1 MIKEHMRMAFGSINT
16 SKARSFMTMFGVI
29 ISVASVI
36 TIVGLGHGLRNQVS
50 KQITKLG
57 SNLIIVQPGRPGNNS
72 AVNVQSLQSV
82 GNTGSGILTEQDL
95 ATTYKIANIDQLSP
109 VATITGL
116 PSFEGRTMASAVI
129 VGASESLPEIVD
141 KKVEYGSYFG
151 KEDLNKNYAVIG
163 RGVAEDLFNEN
174 VPIGKAFTIRGVEF
188 IVQGVFEQ
196 TPVTPLSPSVNFNSA
211 IVLTYTKAKEISAGS
226 LQISQILITTRS
238 ANVTS
243 EVSNNINA
251 ALKLNHG
258 GQEDFSVL
266 RQEETLAISDGVF
279 NQLTVFIGGAAII
292 ALLVGGIG
300 IMNIMFATVSE
311 RTREIG
317 IRKALGAT
325 NKQIIDQFIIEA
337 VTLSASGGVAG
348 IIVSLVVI
356 AAIRATTSL
365 EPAIV
370 LPVIG
375 GAFLV
380 SVSVGIVSGILPALK
395 AARKDPIESLRGV

>member
-1 MIKEHMRMAFGSINT
+1 MTKEHMRMALGSINA
-16 SKARSFMTMFGVI
+16 SKTRSFMTMFGVI

-57 SNLIIVQPGRPGNNS
+57 SNLIIVQPGKRGGG
-72 AVNVQSLQSV
+72 AVNLQSLQSV
-82 GNTGSGILTEQDL
+82 SNTGSGILTEQDL
-95 ATTYKIANIDQLSP
+95 ASASKIPDISQLSP
-109 VATITGL
+109 VTTIAGL
-116 PSFEGRTMASAVI
+116 PIYEERTMTNAVI
-129 VGASESLPEIVD
+129 VGASESLPEIID
-141 KKVEYGSYFG
+141 KKIEYGSYFSR
-151 KEDLNKNYAVIG
+151 EDLNNNYATIG
-163 RGVAEDLFNEN
+163 RDVAEELFNEN

-188 IVQGVFEQ
+188 IVQGVFEK

-211 IVLTYTKAKEISAGS
+211 IVIPYQKAKEISAGS
-226 LQISQILITTRS
+226 LQINQMLITAKNSEITADVSKNIHS
-238 ANVTS
+238 ALM
-243 EVSNNINA
+243 I
-251 ALKLNHG
+251 NHG

-266 RQEETLAISDGVF
+266 RQEETLAISDEVF

-292 ALLVGGIG
+292 ALVVGGIG

-317 IRKALGAT
+317 IRKAIGAT
-325 NKQIIDQFIIEA
+325 NRQIVSQFIVEA
-337 VTLSASGGVAG
+337 VTLSASGGVVG
-348 IIVSLVVI
+348 IIMSLIVI
-356 AAIRATTSL
+356 AAIRSTTNL

-370 LPVIG
+370 LPVVG

-380 SVSVGIVSGILPALK
+380 SVSVGIISGILPALK